1 MTPWNAPTRR
11 SIVAF
16 RLVPLRSFA
25 RHSLV
30 INHFSLLLLLASRI
44 LYSSGRQT
52 EAIWPRATPERRY
65 ISLAPS
71 QVLSFLKRAKV
82 CNLTVR
88 RPTVPTDEWSRNM
101 HLSRSATMRSSIY
114 SLQLILSKIILI
126 FKCSVIII
134 RLIQIIRNVQIYL
147 YV

>member
-52 EAIWPRATPERRY
+52 EAVWPRATPERRY

-71 QVLSFLKRAKV
+71 QVLSFLRRAKV
-82 CNLTVR
+82 CSLMVR
-88 RPTVPTDEWSRNM
+88 RPTVLTDEWSRNM
-101 HLSRSATMRSSIY
+101 PASFSKCNDAIFY
-114 SLQLILSKIILI
+114 SFIAINPFEINFHFQIL
-126 FKCSVIII
+126 
-134 RLIQIIRNVQIYL
+134 
-147 YV
+147 